1 MAKNPVFEFFKKV
14 RGEPNSPSPVTLRG
28 TSTGSSDIPVQQ
40 APFSYFGMSFAT
52 DDGILDTIYGW
63 PHANDV
69 LVDSSFFSPARL
81 DLIRRLLID
90 RPVLLIN
97 EVQDELNELKPENPK
112 KTLSDLPSILFDTT
126 GKFNQRLECASG
138 KWMRGYE
145 YPINRYVNL
154 LHTRR
159 RILEKPLRDF
169 EKREGRRPVGKDL
182 IKLQHQILAQ
192 GFSQRTLSL
201 GRKGDKKRRYT
212 DEVLSI
218 QAVLRP
224 IIVGRDCFVLT
235 ADRDV
240 FEQIFQFTQ
249 LLHEDYGS
257 FLIAQDFARNPD
269 RYTHRH
275 KISTPL
281 MEPGAIAIG
290 RVREPDYLL
299 PSIFHTCAV
308 SVIDVRTREFLVWV
322 CTREVEQMLDFQSRS
337 ADGRVADGG
346 NGLNVHIG
354 LPTRKCRDAQ
364 AHFVVGEDRI
374 VYDLQSSIGPI
385 RISYFDLYRVMSDK
399 LPADSSARLIWT
411 PGRPIV

>member
-1 MAKNPVFEFFKKV
+1 
-14 RGEPNSPSPVTLRG
+14 
-28 TSTGSSDIPVQQ
+28 
-40 APFSYFGMSFAT
+40 MSFAS

-69 LVDSSFFSPARL
+69 LVDSSFFSPARA
-81 DLIRRLLID
+81 DLIRRLLIE
-90 RPVLLIN
+90 RTVLLIP
-97 EVQDELNELKPENPK
+97 EVQDELNELKPEKPK
-112 KTLSDLPSILFDTT
+112 KTSGHLPSILFDTT
-126 GKFNQRLECASG
+126 GKFNQRLGCASEE
-138 KWMRGYE
+138 WMRGYE
-145 YPINRYVNL
+145 YPITRYVNL
-154 LHTRR
+154 LHMRR

-169 EKREGRRPVGKDL
+169 EKREGRRAVGKDL
-182 IKLQHQILAQ
+182 IKLQRQILAQ
-192 GFSQRTLSL
+192 GISQRTLSL
-201 GRKGDKKRRYT
+201 ARKGDEKRRYT

-249 LLHEDYGS
+249 LLHDDYGS

-281 MEPGAIAIG
+281 MKPGAIAIG

-308 SVIDVRTREFLVWV
+308 CVIDVRTRQILHWV
-322 CTREVEQMLDFQSRS
+322 CTREVEQMIDFQSRS

-346 NGLNVHIG
+346 NGLNVHMS
-354 LPTRKCRDAQ
+354 LPTRKCRDAH
-364 AHFVVGEDRI
+364 AHFVVGEDQI
-374 VYDLQSSIGPI
+374 VYDLQTPIGPI
-385 RISYFDLYRVMSDK
+385 RLSYFDIFRVMRDK
-399 LPADSSARLIWT
+399 LLTDSSARRIWT
-411 PGRPIV
+411 PGRPLV